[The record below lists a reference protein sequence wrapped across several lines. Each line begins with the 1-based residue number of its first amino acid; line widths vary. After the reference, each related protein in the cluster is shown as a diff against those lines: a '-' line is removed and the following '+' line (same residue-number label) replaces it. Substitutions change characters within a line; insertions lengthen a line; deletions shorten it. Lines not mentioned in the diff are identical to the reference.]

1 MIEIVISVALYAF
14 PLVAL
19 PFAVRVDSSARRI
32 ATVSLLLSP
41 LLGAATYLALT
52 QRFSL
57 IAVSAVLPFAVLPLG
72 FWAALLAALATP
84 VLRQAHN
91 RLSDS
96 PPAFA
101 IASATGGAVIGA
113 MFMLGFSVLVVA
125 VRPAGGPVDL
135 LPHVL
140 SGLSAGAFIGTLA
153 ALPFVS
159 RFTMSTR
166 AMDTLERPA
175 AEPPRC

>member
-1 MIEIVISVALYAF
+1 MIELLINIALYAF
-14 PLVAL
+14 PLAAL

-32 ATVSLLLSP
+32 ATVSLILSP
-41 LLGAATYLALT
+41 LLGAATYLAIT

-57 IAVSAVLPFAVLPLG
+57 SAVAAVLPFAVLPLG

-84 VLRQAHN
+84 ALRQAHN
-91 RLSDS
+91 RLGDS
-96 PPAFA
+96 PSAFA
-101 IASATGGAVIGA
+101 IASGAGGAVIGA
-113 MFMLGFSVLVVA
+113 VFMLGFSVLVVA

-140 SGLSAGAFIGTLA
+140 SGLSAGALIGTLA
-153 ALPFVS
+153 ARPFVS
-159 RFTMSTR
+159 HFSVSTR
-166 AMDTLERPA
+166 AMHTLEHPA